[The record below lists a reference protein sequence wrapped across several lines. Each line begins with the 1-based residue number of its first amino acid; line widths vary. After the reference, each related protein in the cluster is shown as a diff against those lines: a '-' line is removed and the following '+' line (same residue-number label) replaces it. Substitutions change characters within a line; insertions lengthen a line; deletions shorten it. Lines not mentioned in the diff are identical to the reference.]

1 MKKLRKIIQQ
11 LNAKD
16 FTQIKSALEKNSSKN
31 LLQVL
36 IAYRDNNNTEE
47 VIRKNIGCSE
57 GAFYVLR
64 SRLLVKIQELLLS
77 TNNAHKP
84 NFLQDGTT
92 LTQYL
97 YEYPRETAI
106 TILHQ
111 LEKIY
116 INNDTPQELIN
127 VYSALKKTHYHS
139 DKYYYYSQLYNK
151 HIAYTVALEKAEDVL
166 LNFNRTLAN
175 YFFSRTKGDAE
186 LLIVLKKEI
195 RNIYSL
201 NQSHRFELI
210 KNFILIQSQ
219 LFTSIGQ
226 TDEQDIE
233 ILIKR
238 CDQLVSDYLEDKQ
251 IKYYALVVNYFW
263 FEYYFKTNQLKK
275 ASNYFEIVNKK
286 RKTWLLLGNYCMAF
300 NFLFT
305 KPQLLYKLN
314 RIDELKEEEDIL
326 VDNYDFYTSI
336 TLKFYK
342 VIGNIYHKNTDKSID
357 ILNELIRDISL
368 HYFFHFEIEIKLTL
382 AYLYVSQNKHEKA
395 DRLLKSLTRKIGA
408 DRKEDYQNA
417 LRFVKLLGVLTEGS
431 KSAANKDKAKQA
443 LEQFDLS
450 NTSERKILCFLQPE
464 IESYVKLMHIA

>member
-1 MKKLRKIIQQ
+1 MKKLRKIVQQ
-11 LNAKD
+11 LSVKD
-16 FTQIKSALEKNSSKN
+16 FTQIKSALEKNSSEN
-31 LLQVL
+31 FLQVL
-36 IAYRDNNNTEE
+36 IAYRDDNNTEE
-47 VIRKNIGCSE
+47 VIRESIGCSE

-77 TNNAHKP
+77 TNDAHKP

-106 TILHQ
+106 AILHQ

-127 VYSALKKTHYHS
+127 VYSALKKMHYHS

-175 YFFSRTKGDAE
+175 YFFSRTKDDAE
-186 LLIVLKKEI
+186 LLVVLKKEI

-219 LFTSIGQ
+219 LFTSIEQ
-226 TDEQDIE
+226 TDDQYVE

-238 CDQLVSDYLEDKQ
+238 CDQLVADYLEDKQ
-251 IKYYALVVNYFW
+251 IKYYTLVVNYFW

-275 ASNYFEIVNKK
+275 ALDYFEIVNKNY
-286 RKTWLLLGNYCMAF
+286 RTWLLLGNYCMAF
-300 NFLFT
+300 KFLFT

-314 RIDELKEEEDIL
+314 KIDELKEEDLL
-326 VDNYDFYTSI
+326 VDNYDFYSAI
-336 TLKFYK
+336 ALKFCK
-342 VIGNIYHKNTDKSID
+342 AITNMYHKKIDESIA

-368 HYFFHFEIEIKLTL
+368 HHFFHFEIEIKLTL
-382 AYLYVSQNKHEKA
+382 AYLYINQKKREKA
-395 DRLLKSLTRKIGA
+395 DRLLKSLARKIGV

-417 LRFVKLLGVLTEGS
+417 LTFIKLLDMLTEGS
-431 KSAANKDKAKQA
+431 KSVANKDKAKKT
-443 LEQFDLS
+443 LEQFNLS

-464 IESYVKLMHIA
+464 IEL